1 MSVIVIS
8 RGTFSGGRMLAEGLA
23 EDLGYRCVDR
33 DVITEKVA
41 AAGVSHEDLLAALE
55 KPPGILE
62 RFRHKRYLYLT
73 LVQAALTEEVRSGRA
88 IYHGLAGQMLLGGGC
103 PVLRVRVIAPVEFRI
118 TMGQQRLKL
127 SRRETIEHIEKA
139 DEDRKRWTKY
149 LYGVSWGDPELYD
162 LVVNL
167 EHFDIHEA
175 REIVAATARQPRWFD
190 FGDSCRLA
198 LGNLARASRVKADV
212 ALNPATSNLELDVV
226 ADGGR
231 VKVRGKVFSVDQ
243 IRHVER
249 IAASVSGV
257 TDVDASRLIS
267 PVPG

>member
-8 RGTFSGGRMLAEGLA
+8 RGTFSGGRMLAEGLS

-41 AAGVSHEDLLAALE
+41 AAGVSHEDLIQALE
-55 KPPGILE
+55 KPPGFLE

-73 LVQAALTEEVRSGRA
+73 LVQAALSEEVRAGRV
-88 IYHGLAGQMLLGGGC
+88 IYHGLAGQLLLGGGC
-103 PVLRVRVIAPVEFRI
+103 PILRIRVIAPFEFRI

-127 SRRETIEHIEKA
+127 SRRETIEYIEKA

-149 LYGVSWGDPELYD
+149 LYGVSWGDPALYD
-162 LVVNL
+162 VVINL

-175 REIVAATARQPRWFD
+175 REILTATARQPRWYEFN
-190 FGDSCRLA
+190 DSCRLS
-198 LGNLARASRVKADV
+198 LDNLARASRVKAAV
-212 ALNPATSNLELDVV
+212 ALDPATSNLELDVV
-226 ADGGR
+226 ANGGL
-231 VKVRGKVFSVDQ
+231 VKVRGKVYSVDQ
-243 IRHVER
+243 IRQVEK
-249 IAASVSGV
+249 IAAAVPEVTSV
-257 TDVDASRLIS
+257 DVSRLIS